1 MWKME
6 CVQVRVF
13 HFLKCPSSAR
23 EVFLQINYESK
34 EPPVLLCATSPQRTG
49 REPEVLDTV
58 I

>member
-1 MWKME
+1 M
-6 CVQVRVF
+6 CPQVQVF
-13 HFLKCPSSAR
+13 HFVKCPSSAL

-34 EPPVLLCATSPQRTG
+34 EPPVLLCVQSPQRTG